1 MSGYRFNPNRGP
13 GKRGAPSLFPFV
25 AGLAAGL
32 VLILLSGA
40 KGGFT
45 DVFFCLGSGML
56 IAALLRTLSNLRA
69 FASFSWGVRML
80 KRLFRGEA
88 KSGREETEDYA
99 RYRDS
104 LGGHA
109 DVPFL
114 WIAAAVFLALAAL
127 TARFA

>member
-1 MSGYRFNPNRGP
+1 MSGQRFNPRRGNQTGRP
-13 GKRGAPSLFPFV
+13 LSPFPFA
-25 AGLAAGL
+25 AGLAIGL
-32 VLILLSGA
+32 ALLLLSGA
-40 KGGFT
+40 KGGLS

-56 IAALLRTLSNLRA
+56 LAALLRTLSNLRA
-69 FASFSWGVRML
+69 FASFSWGVRMV

-99 RYRDS
+99 RYRES

-109 DVPFL
+109 DAPLL
-114 WIAAAVFLALAAL
+114 WIAAALLLALAAL